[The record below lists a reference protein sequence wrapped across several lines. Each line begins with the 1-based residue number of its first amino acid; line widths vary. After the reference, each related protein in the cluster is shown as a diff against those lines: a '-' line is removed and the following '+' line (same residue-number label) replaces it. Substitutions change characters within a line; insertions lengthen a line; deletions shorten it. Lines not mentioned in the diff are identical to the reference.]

1 MRWFSILLLSIILII
16 SGCSKKNSKAFD
28 AENSTPEE
36 LLTYADEV
44 YNSGDYESAFLAY
57 GVIFDQYPT
66 SREYIDAG
74 IGLSKCYVEFEKYE
88 KSFDLLYNL
97 LKENIIP
104 SKVPQIYNAIAEF
117 YERSAGISEQL
128 TGDSSTDQKKAIE
141 FYEKAITYPNSEDET
156 AKSYAQYKIGT
167 MYENMAEYDE
177 ALKAFQKTEDDY
189 PTQQWASV
197 AQERMGIVQLKKEG
211 QKALENRTSIQSDTS
226 MQTSEK
232 GKIIK
237 TEETAK
243 VDTVKK
249 AVPDTTNVIVPPI
262 PEPTPA
268 DTTTEKKPKLDMN

>member
-1 MRWFSILLLSIILII
+1 MLIIL
-16 SGCSKKNSKAFD
+16 GCSKKNSKAFD

-36 LLTYADEV
+36 LLIYADQV
-44 YNSGDYESAFLAY
+44 YNAGDYESAFLAY

-141 FYEKAITYPNSEDET
+141 FYEKAITYPNSEDEP

-167 MYENMAEYDE
+167 LYENMAEYDE

-189 PTQQWASV
+189 PTQQWASI

-211 QKALENRTSIQSDTS
+211 QKALENRSGVQSDTS

-237 TEETAK
+237 AEETAK
-243 VDTVKK
+243 ADTVKK
-249 AVPDTTNVIVPPI
+249 AAPDTVKVVEPPM
-262 PEPTPA
+262 PKPTPA
-268 DTTTEKKPKLDMN
+268 DTTTEKKPKLDMD